1 MAITHEELVK
11 NLCKDSDEI
20 LDSLSSYD
28 CHNIHMIMGMSGEV
42 GELLDAIKK
51 SVIYRKD
58 LDMEHVIEELGDIE
72 FYMEGLRQGLGLTR
86 EEILVKNIE
95 KLQKRYESGKFSNQ
109 EANARADKVTEVEIT
124 PPYHKPLEPT
134 NRIVMIMAGQFEGEK
149 AYVVDETE
157 TTVTVKPMNRVG
169 IEIELQQTE
178 VSYL

>member
-1 MAITHEELVK
+1 MAITHAELVK
-11 NLCKDSDEI
+11 NLCKDSDQI
-20 LDSLSSYD
+20 MDDLNSFD
-28 CHNIHMIMGMSGEV
+28 CHNIHMIMGVAGEV

-51 SVIYRKD
+51 SVIYRKE
-58 LDMEHVIEELGDIE
+58 LDMQHVIEEMGDIE
-72 FYMEGLRQGLGLTR
+72 FYLEGLRQGLELTR
-86 EEILVKNIE
+86 EEILAANIE

-134 NRIVMIMAGQFEGEK
+134 NRVVMIMAGQFEGEK

-157 TTVTVKPMNRVG
+157 TKVTVKPMNRVG
-169 IEIELQQTE
+169 IEIELQQSE